1 MSDGSLSQDEID
13 ALLQGAEDLSSDTLM
28 SESGVSTAPTPS
40 TSGISELD
48 KTSLS
53 KILDI
58 ESEAFS
64 ATMSTIISKNVVFS
78 NPVVTE
84 KSRED
89 LRSQFVDNFVN
100 TRLDFNSGV
109 IGDNLFVMKKAD
121 AFIIANAMMNQG
133 EDGAPSEFDELYQS
147 AFTEAMSQMN
157 GASITNI
164 TNLYNKNIRVT
175 PPKAGVIAGG
185 NNLLLPDSD
194 SLVEVAFT
202 LSIEGSEPSVFY
214 QIMSMTLAK
223 DFIAL
228 VGGNSGP
235 AMSFQKK
242 DVAPNS
248 AGSGITG
255 VGMPQQPMGAP
266 VQPTASIQQPNLP
279 NLADQ
284 LGIQPEQAANI
295 NLLLD
300 VPMQLTVEL
309 GRTRMLIKDI
319 LGLGEGSILEL
330 DKLAGEPVD
339 VLVNNKLIAKGEVVV
354 IDENFGVRI
363 TDIISPI
370 DRINNMQ

>member
-28 SESGVSTAPTPS
+28 SESGVSTAPAPS

-48 KTSLS
+48 KTSLN

-89 LRSQFVDNFVN
+89 LRSQFVDDFVN
-100 TRLDFNSGV
+100 TRLDFNNGV

-133 EDGAPSEFDELYQS
+133 ADDAPAEFDELYQS

-164 TNLYNKNIRVT
+164 TNSYNKNIRVT

-228 VGGNSGP
+228 IGGNAGP
-235 AMSFQKK
+235 AMSFQKQ
-242 DVAPNS
+242 DAAPAAMG
-248 AGSGITG
+248 AGMPGA
-255 VGMPQQPMGAP
+255 GMPQQPMGAP
-266 VQPTASIQQPNLP
+266 VQPTVNIQQPNLP

>member
-28 SESGVSTAPTPS
+28 SESGVSTAPAQTA
-40 TSGISELD
+40 GGLSENE
-48 KTSLS
+48 KASLN

-58 ESEAFS
+58 ESETFS
-64 ATMSTIISKNVVFS
+64 STMSTVISKNVVFS
-78 NPVVTE
+78 NPVITE
-84 KSRED
+84 KSRTEIS
-89 LRSQFVDNFVN
+89 SQFANDFVN
-100 TRLDFNSGV
+100 VRLDFNNGV
-109 IGDNLFVMKKAD
+109 IGDNLFVMKKSD
-121 AFIIANAMMNQG
+121 AVIIANAMMNQG
-133 EDGAPSEFDELYQS
+133 AEDTPAEFDELYQS

-164 TNLYNKNIRVT
+164 TNTYNKNIRVA
-175 PPKAGVIAGG
+175 PPKAGVIVDG

-194 SLVEVAFT
+194 PLIEVAFT

-214 QIMSMTLAK
+214 QILSSNLAK
-223 DFIAL
+223 DLIGL
-228 VGGNSGP
+228 VGGTGGAP
-235 AMSFQKK
+235 MSFQKQEA
-242 DVAPNS
+242 APA
-248 AGSGITG
+248 AGTASMA
-255 VGMPQQPMGAP
+255 GMGQQPMAAP
-266 VQPTASIQQPNLP
+266 VQPTVPIQQPDLP
-279 NLADQ
+279 SLADQ

>member
-28 SESGVSTAPTPS
+28 SESGVSTAPAPS
-40 TSGISELD
+40 ATGISELD
-48 KTSLS
+48 KTSLT

-84 KSRED
+84 KSAED
-89 LRSQFVDNFVN
+89 VRAQFVDDFVN
-100 TRLDFNSGV
+100 TRLDFNNGV
-109 IGDNLFVMKKAD
+109 IGDNLFIMKKTD

-133 EDGAPSEFDELYQS
+133 DGEAPAEFDELYQS

-164 TNLYNKNIRVT
+164 TNLYNKNIRVA
-175 PPKAGVIAGG
+175 PPKAGVITGG

-214 QIMSMTLAK
+214 QIMSMSLAK

-228 VGGNSGP
+228 VSGSGP
-235 AMSFQKK
+235 AMSFQKQ
-242 DVAPNS
+242 DVAS
-248 AGSGITG
+248 SSMG
-255 VGMPQQPMGAP
+255 VSPGGGMPQQPMGAP
-266 VQPTASIQQPNLP
+266 VQTTASIQQPNLP